1 LFGDY
6 PGTWGLIRWLENA
19 QVAPLDDGHS
29 RYRLLLK
36 APDGLNLT
44 WHLRTELDA
53 GPLAL
58 LKLRGFKLPQQI
70 FLNEHD
76 TQAAFAQNGSSQ

>member
-1 LFGDY
+1 V
-6 PGTWGLIRWLENA
+6 T
-19 QVAPLDDGHS
+19 PLDDGNS
-29 RYRLLLK
+29 RYRLALK

-58 LKLRGFKLPQQI
+58 LKLRDFRLPQQI
-70 FLNEHD
+70 FLNEG
-76 TQAAFAQNGSSQ
+76 AAEEPYAQNGSFELR